1 MKSITFNIPDTL
13 DINDKEIAMIVA
25 SKLYENGK
33 LSLGE
38 AADLVGYSKRTFAE
52 LLGKFGVS
60 LFNHSSDDL
69 TNDLKNA

>member
-13 DINDKEIAMIVA
+13 DINDKDIAMIVA
-25 SKLYENGK
+25 SKLYEDGK

-69 TNDLKNA
+69 ANDLKNA